1 MSRGLGAG
9 RRCARWGVRKVP
21 AAVAMK
27 VCSCAG
33 GPGACAEAFESGCD
47 GSCVGAG
54 AGGARG
60 LTRGR
65 HFTVNRGIAGSM
77 ASRDDTAARRER
89 RALAVPSVGFEPT
102 CPVQETGA
110 FAVAVKEINGSREG
124 RSRKLAL
131 FLLLF

>member
-1 MSRGLGAG
+1 M
-9 RRCARWGVRKVP
+9 P
-21 AAVAMK
+21 AAVAVK
-27 VCSCAG
+27 ACRCARGSGVCVK
-33 GPGACAEAFESGCD
+33 AFERGSD

-54 AGGARG
+54 AGGVRG
-60 LTRGR
+60 VTRGR

-124 RSRKLAL
+124 NRSL
-131 FLLLF
+131 